1 MRCLGSLD
9 YSQVMLGSGLV
20 TNKDDAVANQSFPC
34 SEKLLVSDFTL
45 GDAVATAQDSFKSKL
60 ARSDKDITRQCLLQY

>member
-1 MRCLGSLD
+1 
-9 YSQVMLGSGLV
+9 MLGSGFV
-20 TNKDDAVANQSFPC
+20 TNKDNAVANQSFPS

-60 ARSDKDITRQCLLQY
+60 ARSDKDITRQ